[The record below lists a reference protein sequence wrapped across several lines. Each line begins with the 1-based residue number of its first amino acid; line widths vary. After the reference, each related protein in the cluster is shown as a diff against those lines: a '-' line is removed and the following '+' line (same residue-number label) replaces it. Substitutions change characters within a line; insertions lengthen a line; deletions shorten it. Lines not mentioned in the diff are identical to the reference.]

1 MMTATTVMPNLTPAP
16 RLSLMDGLVDTLRSE
31 RRLLDELRGI
41 MDRQRAAIAAND
53 LQALDDSTFDM
64 QRVLLTLG
72 EARKRRR
79 TIAER
84 LGCDP
89 DSAPRTLAEAL
100 DTTRTGALGISCRD
114 LEESARSLTRDVAV
128 NRQVLQQGLAAGE
141 QFIRMIAAPLP
152 PSAGYD
158 RPNATPP
165 SGARLVNRQA

>member
-1 MMTATTVMPNLTPAP
+1 MMTATSVAPLLAPAP
-16 RLSLMDGLVDTLRSE
+16 RVSLIDGLVDTLRSE
-31 RRLLDELRGI
+31 KRLLDELRVI
-41 MDRQRAAIAAND
+41 MDRQRSAIAAND

-64 QRVLLTLG
+64 QRVLLTLA

-89 DSAPRTLAEAL
+89 DTPPRKLSVAL
-100 DTTRTGALGISCRD
+100 EGSHVDALGVACRE
-114 LEESARSLTRDVAV
+114 LEESARTLTRDVAV
-128 NRQVLQQGLAAGE
+128 NRQVLQQGIAAGE

-152 PSAGYD
+152 QAAVYD
-158 RPNATPP
+158 RPDATPP